1 MGGLTDLL
9 WAVLVERVYFVG
21 VGDLGVG
28 WERVHRMGGAG
39 FKEWIMDMMGLYHSC
54 Y

>member
-9 WAVLVERVYFVG
+9 WAVLVEMVFCGVG

-28 WERVHRMGGAG
+28 VGWDGRGFIEWE
-39 FKEWIMDMMGLYHSC
+39 GLGLRNGLWV
-54 Y
+54 